1 MSRGLAARLAD
12 VLDSPVLASRLAT
25 VGAPFIERR
34 GGDSAIAR
42 LDDAAA
48 LGVARLVA
56 ASGESSR
63 LFASR
68 PELLERLAD
77 VRDGV
82 DALEVRSRE
91 LVALEASPEPD
102 ELEDA
107 LDGLRLLRREETI
120 FVSCLDL
127 GGLVPFGAVSR
138 FLSVLAESILRR
150 SLRLAAGSAGSG
162 PSISVVGMGKIGGRE
177 FTHHSDLDLL
187 FLYEG
192 GADDVVLVSRVGQRL
207 VSYLTTMTRTGVAYA
222 VDTRLRPSGHQGL
235 LVTSF
240 DAFDAYQRSE
250 AQLWEHLVLVRARV
264 VAGDLERAGER
275 LARTREA
282 VLRTVAAAWTGVAEM
297 RARVERERGDESSG
311 RLALKTGPGG
321 LMDVDFL
328 AAGGWLERGAGRAP
342 LDAPGNAALLRA
354 LVPGPEVESVL
365 AATDALRVVEAR
377 ARLVA
382 GRALEA
388 IEPTGD
394 AGELTAALLGW
405 DGRGALVAHVEAQRN
420 LIRAAWR
427 RVISA
432 GSIAALGGH

>member
-1 MSRGLAARLAD
+1 LSQRLAARFAS
-12 VLDSPVLASRLAT
+12 VLGSPLLESRLAT
-25 VGAPFIERR
+25 VAAPFIERR
-34 GGDSAIAR
+34 GGDSVLSQLADTT
-42 LDDAAA
+42 L
-48 LGVARLVA
+48 LGVARLVS

-63 LFASR
+63 LLASR
-68 PELLERLAD
+68 PELLERLGA
-77 VRDGV
+77 VTDGV
-82 DALEVRSRE
+82 RALELRSGELLARE
-91 LVALEASPEPD
+91 SDAEPEDLEE
-102 ELEDA
+102 A

-127 GGLVPFGAVSR
+127 GGAVPFGDVSR

-150 SLRLAAGSAGSG
+150 SLRLAGSTAGPG
-162 PSISVVGMGKIGGRE
+162 PSISVIGMGKIGGRE

-192 GADDVVLVSRVGQRL
+192 GADDVVRVSRVGQRL

-250 AQLWEHLVLVRARV
+250 AQLWEHLVLVRARA
-264 VAGDLERAGER
+264 VAGDIELAGAR

-282 VLRTVAAAWTGVAEM
+282 VLRNVGIPWNGVADM
-297 RARVERERGDESSG
+297 RARVERERGDESDG

-328 AAGGWLERGAGRAP
+328 AAGGWLVRGAGRPSPA
-342 LDAPGNAALLRA
+342 APGNAALLRA
-354 LVPGPEVESVL
+354 LVPGLSLEQLLE
-365 AATDALRVVEAR
+365 AYDALRVVEAR
-377 ARLVA
+377 ARLVT

-388 IEPTGD
+388 IEATGE
-394 AGELTAALLGW
+394 AGPLTAALLGLP
-405 DGRGALVAHVEAQRN
+405 DREALAAHVEAWRS
-420 LIRAAWR
+420 RVRDAWR
-427 RVISA
+427 RVVA
-432 GSIAALGGH
+432 ARSIVALDEC